1 MCTMKNWFGKL
12 IRNDEAATAV
22 EYAVLLA
29 LILVVIIGA
38 IATFGTENAGLWGGI
53 DSSLEQTQFGNN

>member
-1 MCTMKNWFGKL
+1 MKNWFVKL
-12 IRNDEAATAV
+12 IRREDAATAV

-38 IATFGTENAGLWGGI
+38 VATFGSETGGLWGGI
-53 DSSLEQTQFGNN
+53 DSSLEDTQFGQN